1 MTGHALPD
9 DLVAAL
15 AAYEDREA
23 IRGAMATY
31 FDAVER
37 RDWDR
42 VTATFA
48 PTASLDYGTPGV
60 EGVQENLALLRAG
73 VERLTSASTLLGMQC
88 AVVVAGDTAR
98 SMTAALTAHSPAGS
112 DADPARARM
121 SIVRYEDDWA
131 RTHDGRW
138 QVTRRVVHHD
148 LKGWL
153 ALR

>member
-1 MTGHALPD
+1 VSALPD
-9 DLVAAL
+9 DLAAAL

-23 IRGAMATY
+23 IRRDMATY

-37 RDWDR
+37 RDWAR

-60 EGVQENLALLRAG
+60 EGVDENVALLRAG

-88 AVVVAGDTAR
+88 AVVVSGDAAR
-98 SMTAALTAHSPAGS
+98 SMTAALTAHSPA
-112 DADPARARM
+112 DPNADGGRARM
-121 SIVRYEDDWA
+121 SIVRYEDEWA
-131 RTHDGRW
+131 RTRDRRW

-153 ALR
+153 TLR